1 MTHAR
6 EFGEVVPQKFN
17 YNGQRSTTNAV
28 SLYNVSCAQ
37 TELHISTNKQTKKGH
52 HRNSRI
58 RASNT

>member
-1 MTHAR
+1 MTHER

-28 SLYNVSCAQ
+28 GLYNVSCAQ
-37 TELHISTNKQTKKGH
+37 TELHVSKKKKIIGY

-58 RASNT
+58 SASNT